1 MTLLQHEIDFIA
13 DRILNHISGRLVEL
27 VRSTIREELKMT
39 DQAVVDLTQAVNSAV
54 AELGEAVTVIQSEA
68 NALAAALN
76 ANGATNDPAIETQV
90 KRLTD
95 ATAAAAKAIAA
106 LSPPIESPGQSPA
119 PGQLGSIAD
128 APAVAD
134 LTA

>member
-1 MTLLQHEIDFIA
+1 MLLQHEIDFIA
-13 DRILNHISGRLVEL
+13 DRILDHISGRLEKL

-39 DQAVVDLTQAVNSAV
+39 DQAVQDLTVAVNSAV
-54 AELGEAVTVIQSEA
+54 AELGEAVTTIQSEA
-68 NALAAALN
+68 NALAAAL
-76 ANGATNDPAIETQV
+76 ANSGATNDPAIEAQV
-90 KRLTD
+90 ARLNA

-119 PGQLGSIAD
+119 PGELGSVAD
-128 APAVAD
+128 APAVKD